1 MLFAAFVGLLNKLS
15 DLDKISYSLWSHICV
30 HNTAYHIIY
39 HLRIGYSYNKHCIYI
54 CYFDHCTPS
63 TCPLGSVNWPMKK
76 RSGSLKAGV
85 YGGGFIS
92 ASSVLF
98 QIWMVGQFTG
108 NPFKYY
114 ETPKITTFTLLIS
127 ETMAFSRVPLKPV
140 WCLGRTIP
148 VQCPGSM
155 SINDFSTLINYM
167 WHINQL
173 PEG

>member
-1 MLFAAFVGLLNKLS
+1 MFLLGSWFIVTFPRPDKFPLACHPYLVGRCSLLHLLVCWTNYQILIKYRTLYG
-15 DLDKISYSLWSHICV
+15 LMYVYIIR
-30 HNTAYHIIY
+30 HIIY
-39 HLRIGYSYNKHCIYI
+39 HLRIGYSYNKHYVCIYIYI

-114 ETPKITTFTLLIS
+114 EMKTKKLIK
-127 ETMAFSRVPLKPV
+127 L
-140 WCLGRTIP
+140 
-148 VQCPGSM
+148 
-155 SINDFSTLINYM
+155 
-167 WHINQL
+167 
-173 PEG
+173 